1 MRVVTDIMTI
11 YYLLVQ
17 LLYVLIWTVL
27 LAGSAIFLRRG
38 YAGGAV
44 SALLG
49 AAIAL
54 LGALLHLLMT
64 VSVMLGHA
72 KVFASQRVVIALGI
86 PSLAGILLF
95 ALGFLQLARTTKR
108 ED

>member
-1 MRVVTDIMTI
+1 MIEGMNLMDV
-11 YYLLVQ
+11 YWLLVQ
-17 LLYVLIWTVL
+17 LLYTLIWIGL
-27 LAGSAIFLRRG
+27 LAGSVVFLRRG

-49 AAIAL
+49 AVIAL
-54 LGALLHLLMT
+54 LGAILHLLMT

-72 KVFASQRVVIALGI
+72 KIFANQRITVALGI

-95 ALGFLQLARTTKR
+95 ALGFFQLARTAKK